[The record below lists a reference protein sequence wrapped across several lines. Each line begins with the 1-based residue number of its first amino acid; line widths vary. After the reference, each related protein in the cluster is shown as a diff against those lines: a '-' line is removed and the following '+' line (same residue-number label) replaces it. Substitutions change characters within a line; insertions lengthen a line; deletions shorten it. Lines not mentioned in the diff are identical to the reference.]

1 MYVTMTSSQM
11 YNFVIVYTFE
21 MIFCFEKNFLGSQ
34 YIPNKYLFVHL
45 GTHLMQF
52 HEILNLKM
60 RGQDTHV
67 MHRY

>member
-1 MYVTMTSSQM
+1 MYVTSSS
-11 YNFVIVYTFE
+11 IVKCTILKYTLE
-21 MIFCFEKNFLGSQ
+21 KIFCFEKNFLGSQ
-34 YIPNKYLFVHL
+34 YIISTCLYIL
-45 GTHLMQF
+45 GTYLMQF

>member
-34 YIPNKYLFVHL
+34 YIPNKYLFVH
-45 GTHLMQF
+45 T
-52 HEILNLKM
+52 
-60 RGQDTHV
+60 
-67 MHRY
+67 RYVPNAISRNFIFKNAWTGHPRHA